1 MTNQKT
7 LLLTALIEQ
16 LKDDV
21 APEMK
26 IDDYFEIF
34 SNEQILKEYDLS
46 YEEIMKGTIGNG
58 GDGGIDGLFLFANEI
73 LIDVNE
79 DLPKIKGTLKIDL
92 FVIQS
97 KNTSG
102 FSEDVLDK
110 FISSANDIFSLDTDI
125 ESLKTVYNSELLLHI
140 EKFRELYMKNITKQP
155 HLNINYLFSTKGI
168 EIHSNVIRKVA
179 KLKETILNYFDSANF
194 KFDFIT
200 AEKLLELART
210 RKKETFAVKISESP
224 IGTDDGGY
232 ICLVRLDEF
241 FKLITDEE
249 QQIQKYM
256 FDANVR
262 DYQGSVVVNKS
273 IANSLLNEKQYEFWW
288 LNNGITIL
296 TDNASVASKTLTIT
310 SPQIVN
316 GCQTSFE
323 IYSYFKNHSVSEDK
337 RNITIRVI
345 KTNDDNLRARIIQ
358 STNSQTS
365 IPPAVL
371 SATDPLHRNIEE
383 YLKHHNLYYDRR
395 KNFWKNEKKPIK
407 DIISIASLAQ
417 SFKSMILQEPHIAR
431 GKPSSLIKNPKD
443 YENIF
448 NKEYELESYYKIVL
462 LQRRIELLLNETDF
476 LERGEKL
483 NIRYFVQCHFVLK
496 SLKKQV
502 KDCTTTKK
510 YLLLFNAFNFNAIN
524 NDAINNSIKIVH
536 QIYIVNGRSDSTAK
550 AKYFTEAVIND
561 AMSE

>member
-7 LLLTALIEQ
+7 ILLTALIEQ
-16 LKDDV
+16 LKDDI

-34 SNEQILKEYDLS
+34 SNEQILKEFDLS

-79 DLPKIKGTLKIDL
+79 DVPKIKGTLKIDL
-92 FVIQS
+92 FIIQS

-110 FISSANDIFSLDTDI
+110 FISSANDIFSLENDI

-140 EKFRELYMKNITKQP
+140 EKFRKLYMKNITKQP
-155 HLNINYLFSTKGI
+155 DLNINYLFSTKGV
-168 EIHSNVIRKVA
+168 EIHNNVTRKVA
-179 KLKETILNYFDSANF
+179 NLKETILNYFDSANF

-210 RKKETFAVKISESP
+210 RKKESFAVKITESP

-241 FKLITDEE
+241 FKLITDEG

-262 DYQGSVVVNKS
+262 DYQGSVVVNKN
-273 IANSLLNEKQYEFWW
+273 IANSLLNEKHYEFWW

-417 SFKSMILQEPHIAR
+417 SFTSMIIQEPHIAR
-431 GKPSSLIKNPKD
+431 GKPSSIIKSPKD

-448 NKEYELESYYKIVL
+448 DKDYELESYYKIVL
-462 LQRRIELLLNETDF
+462 LQRRIELLLSEADF

-483 NIRYFVQCHFVLK
+483 NIRYFVQCYFVLK
-496 SLKKQV
+496 SLKKNA
-502 KDCTTTKK
+502 KDFTTIKK
-510 YLLLFNAFNFNAIN
+510 YLLLFNAFNFNDIN
-524 NDAINNSIKIVH
+524 STVLSSSKFLNHNSI
-536 QIYIVNGRSDSTAK
+536 TP
-550 AKYFTEAVIND
+550 
-561 AMSE
+561 

>member
-7 LLLTALIEQ
+7 ILLTALIEQ
-16 LKDDV
+16 LKDDI

-34 SNEQILKEYDLS
+34 SNEQILKEFDLS

-79 DLPKIKGTLKIDL
+79 DVPKIKGTLKIDL
-92 FVIQS
+92 FIIQS

-110 FISSANDIFSLDTDI
+110 FISSANDIFSLENDI

-140 EKFRELYMKNITKQP
+140 EKFRKLYMKNITKQP
-155 HLNINYLFSTKGI
+155 DLNINYLFSTKGV
-168 EIHSNVIRKVA
+168 EIHNNVTRKVA
-179 KLKETILNYFDSANF
+179 NLKETILNYFDSANF

-210 RKKETFAVKISESP
+210 RKKESFAVKITESP

-241 FKLITDEE
+241 FKLITDEG

-262 DYQGSVVVNKS
+262 DYQGSVVVNKN
-273 IANSLLNEKQYEFWW
+273 IANSLLNEKHYEFWW

-417 SFKSMILQEPHIAR
+417 SFTSMIIQEPHIAR
-431 GKPSSLIKNPKD
+431 GKPSSIIKSPKD

-448 NKEYELESYYKIVL
+448 DKDYELESYYKIVL
-462 LQRRIELLLNETDF
+462 LQRRIELLLSEADF

-483 NIRYFVQCHFVLK
+483 NIRYFVQCYFVLK
-496 SLKKQV
+496 SLKKNA
-502 KDCTTTKK
+502 KDFTTIKK
-510 YLLLFNAFNFNAIN
+510 YLLLFNAFNFNDIN

-536 QIYIVNGRSDSTAK
+536 QIYIDNGRSDSTAK
-550 AKYFTEAVIND
+550 AKYFTEAVVND

>member
-7 LLLTALIEQ
+7 ILLTALVKQ

-46 YEEIMKGTIGNG
+46 YEEIMRGTIGSG

-79 DLPKIKGTLKIDL
+79 DLPKIKGSLKIDL

-102 FSEDVLDK
+102 FNEAVLEK
-110 FISSANDIFSLDTDI
+110 FIASSNDIFSLENEID
-125 ESLKTVYNSELLLHI
+125 SLITVYNSELLLHVA
-140 EKFRELYMKNITKQP
+140 KFRELYMNNITKQP
-155 HLNINYLFSTKGI
+155 ELNINYLYSSKGT
-168 EIHSNVIRKVA
+168 EIHNNVRRKVEQ
-179 KLKETILNYFDSANF
+179 LEETILNYFDSAIF
-194 KFDFIT
+194 SFDFIT

-210 RKKETFAVKISESP
+210 RKKETFAIKITESP

-232 ICLVRLDEF
+232 ICLVRLDEY
-241 FKLITDEE
+241 FKLITDDE
-249 QQIQKYM
+249 QQIQKYL

-273 IANSLLNEKQYEFWW
+273 IANSLLNEKEYEFWW

-296 TDNASVASKTLTIT
+296 TDNATVSSKILTIT

-323 IYSYFKNHSVSEDK
+323 IYSYFKKHSVSEDK

-345 KTNDDNLRARIIQ
+345 KTNNDTIRARIIQ

-383 YLKHHNLYYDRR
+383 YLKHYNLYYDRR
-395 KNFWKNEKKPIK
+395 KNYWKNEKKPIK
-407 DIISIASLAQ
+407 DIVSIASLAQ
-417 SFKSMILQEPHIAR
+417 SFKSMIIQEPHIAR
-431 GKPSSLIKNPKD
+431 GKPSSLIKNESD
-443 YENIF
+443 YKAIF
-448 NKEYELESYYKIVL
+448 NKIYELESYYKIVL
-462 LQRRIELLLNETDF
+462 LQRRIEHLLNGAVF

-483 NIRYFVQCHFVLK
+483 NVRYFVQCHFVLNTI
-496 SLKKQV
+496 KKRA
-502 KDCTTTKK
+502 KNSSKIED
-510 YLLLFNAFNFNAIN
+510 YLQLFNSINFDDID
-524 NDAINNSIKIVH
+524 DAIINDSIKIVH
-536 QIYIVNGRSDSTAK
+536 QIYIDNGRSDSTAK
-550 AKYFTEAVIND
+550 AKYFTEAVVND
-561 AMSE
+561 AMK

>member
-7 LLLTALIEQ
+7 ILLTALIEQ
-16 LKDDV
+16 LKNDV

-46 YEEIMKGTIGNG
+46 YEEIMRGTIGNG

-79 DLPKIKGTLKIDL
+79 DLPKIRGTLKIDL
-92 FVIQS
+92 FIIQS

-110 FISSANDIFSLDTDI
+110 FISSANDIFSLENEI
-125 ESLKTVYNSELLLHI
+125 ESLKTVYNSEFLLHI
-140 EKFRELYMKNITKQP
+140 DKFRELYMKNITKQP
-155 HLNINYLFSTKGI
+155 QLNINYLFSAKGV
-168 EIHSNVIRKVA
+168 EVHSNVTRKVA

-210 RKKETFAVKISESP
+210 RKKETFTLKISESP

-232 ICLVRLDEF
+232 ICLVRLDEY
-241 FKLITDEE
+241 FKLITDDD

-273 IANSLLNEKQYEFWW
+273 IANSLLNEKDYEFWW

-296 TDNASVASKTLTIT
+296 TDNASVASKILTIT

-323 IYSYFKNHSVSEDK
+323 IYSYFKNHSVSEDG

-345 KTNDDNLRARIIQ
+345 KTNDDNIRARIIQ
-358 STNSQTS
+358 STNSQTA

-417 SFKSMILQEPHIAR
+417 SFKSMIIQEPHIAR
-431 GKPSSLIKNPKD
+431 GKPSSLIKNDHD
-443 YENIF
+443 YKNIF
-448 NKEYELESYYKIVL
+448 NKEHELESYYKIVL
-462 LQRRIELLLNETDF
+462 LQRRIELLLNDAEY
-476 LERGEKL
+476 LERGDKL

-496 SLKKQV
+496 SLKKQA
-502 KDCTTTKK
+502 KDFADIKK
-510 YLLLFNAFNFNAIN
+510 YLLLFNALDFNAIQD
-524 NDAINNSIKIVH
+524 NDINNSIKKVY
-536 QIYIVNGRSDSTAK
+536 QIYIDNGRSDSTAK
-550 AKYFTEAVIND
+550 AKYFTEAVVND
-561 AMSE
+561 AKSE